1 MKRLLLPLLAA
12 LALPTAV
19 NAFWGLGL
27 SEEEET
33 ICRDRASQERNE
45 FSAKQAYNY
54 CKKNIKSELKKEE
67 RKAKQWQKK
76 YDRWY
81 EEVGKKKESECEK
94 MKEILDNIDYD
105 KLNQNQAI
113 FKTEGAKLDYISC
126 KKEIRYS
133 KEEYGL

>member
-1 MKRLLLPLLAA
+1 MKRFLLPLLAA

-67 RKAKQWQKK
+67 RKAKE
-76 YDRWY
+76 R
-81 EEVGKKKESECEK
+81 G
-94 MKEILDNIDYD
+94 
-105 KLNQNQAI
+105 
-113 FKTEGAKLDYISC
+113 
-126 KKEIRYS
+126 
-133 KEEYGL
+133 